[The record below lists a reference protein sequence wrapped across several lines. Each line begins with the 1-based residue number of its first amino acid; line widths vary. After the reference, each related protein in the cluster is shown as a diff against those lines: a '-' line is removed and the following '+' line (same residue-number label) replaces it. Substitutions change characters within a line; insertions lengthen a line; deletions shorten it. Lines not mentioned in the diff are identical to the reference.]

1 MQAPYDIEIGE
12 KLQRKIKKLENKDS
26 QYYNNTINK
35 IIQIAETPQLGKPLR
50 GVLKG
55 KRRVHI
61 GPLVLIYR
69 VNENERVVTFIEL
82 AHHDDAYKH

>member
-1 MQAPYDIEIGE
+1 MQEPFDIEIGD

-26 QYYNNTINK
+26 QYYNAIINK
-35 IIQIAETPQLGKPLR
+35 IVQIAGAPQLGKPLR

-61 GPLVLIYR
+61 GPFVLIYK
-69 VNENERVVTFIEL
+69 VNENEHVVTLIEL